1 VFAASWSI
9 GFVLGVLPA
18 GAGPREAAFIL
29 LFSATMPPAQATV
42 LALVSRLLITLGDVA
57 WGVLALIGIRKPPAT
72 APQAEPPGGLGERT
86 ARSAGARGDS

>member
-1 VFAASWSI
+1 
-9 GFVLGVLPA
+9 VLPA

-57 WGVLALIGIRKPPAT
+57 WGVLALIGIRKPPAS
-72 APQAEPPGGLGERT
+72 APTE
-86 ARSAGARGDS
+86 AGAADTLPSAPDEPDRARR